1 MSTSRLTQKQSKVL
15 YSLDSDMEDV
25 FMKRIEIRNRESE
38 KSVKP
43 RVFDAIIN
51 DSGDVLLEIKNSRNL
66 EIVSLID
73 VIQQIADAH

>member
-1 MSTSRLTQKQSKVL
+1 
-15 YSLDSDMEDV
+15 
-25 FMKRIEIRNRESE
+25 MKRIEIRNRESE